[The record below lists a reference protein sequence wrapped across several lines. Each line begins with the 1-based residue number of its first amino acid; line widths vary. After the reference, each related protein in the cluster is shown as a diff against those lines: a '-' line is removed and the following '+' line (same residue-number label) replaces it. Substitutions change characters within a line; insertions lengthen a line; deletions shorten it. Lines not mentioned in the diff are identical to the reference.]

1 MAEILRHLV
10 SGDKYRF
17 KDPTTGTD
25 LDLTYI
31 TEKVIAMVRARH
43 FVNPDYA
50 VAFRFCSA
58 FRTAC
63 LP

>member
-1 MAEILRHLV
+1 MDVLRHLV

-31 TEKVIAMVRARH
+31 TERIIAMVR
-43 FVNPDYA
+43 P
-50 VAFRFCSA
+50 VAASA
-58 FRTAC
+58 
-63 LP
+63 